1 MESFKVNAV
10 IDGNTLEVTQ
20 AWEIDGQTGKRVVA
34 TGYDAPKK
42 GKEAISIE
50 QRLAIM
56 LTDKNVELGPPYE
69 VRGGKLFC
77 EVFFQGMNLANHFS
91 RYKAMDEEPLE
102 NDEPLEEEEGE
113 EEEMP
118 EEE

>member
-34 TGYDAPKK
+34 TGYDAPKR
-42 GKEAISIE
+42 GSEAIGVE
-50 QRLAIM
+50 QRLSVM

-91 RYKAMDEEPLE
+91 RYKPGNE
-102 NDEPLEEEEGE
+102 EPLEEEEGE